1 MISSFR
7 THRFRLLVAA
17 VILLQCLFAIY
28 QFHLRQGFFL
38 DEIYTYGL
46 SNSNCLPFLTGYDPT
61 VWQHWTSGADLL
73 QYVTVQPGQAFQYGS
88 VWYNQAQDVHPPLY
102 YALVHTV
109 SSFFPGQFS
118 FWYAEVVNL
127 AAYAVTLVA
136 LFLLA
141 RRFLQDRWSALAVLV
156 LYGFGLAGIENA
168 VYLRMYMVMAMWS
181 VLSLYLHHRLLTAPR
196 TRPGLLAAL
205 FCVTCLG
212 ALTQYYFI
220 LLSFFLAALTCLVLW
235 RRRGLRAALPYALCM
250 LLAIGAMLAI
260 FPAVFT
266 QLFGGGHM
274 GSSTLENAGHLPDL
288 KRPVLF
294 VYYALKLYFGNHA
307 LLTIAGAGLLVLLTA
322 AALVFR
328 FRAGRHPR
336 LPATDTGRA
345 NLVLGIA
352 TGLAFLAVSML
363 AVYVTTRYIYFLE
376 PMLALLLVALLR
388 WILGSFIA
396 HPRSVQRILLAAAAV
411 ECLCS
416 CLFCRTS
423 LLYYN
428 IIETMRQQTA
438 PYSGLYGI
446 VVTGEDNNDLVTQ
459 NLLEMAQTKELYCT
473 DGSVCDELPGILDG
487 RDVSDGLLVW
497 LDLRPEVYTAD
508 EADALAEQLQDAG
521 HFSDYTLLYES
532 NNTRAYLYR

>member
-1 MISSFR
+1 MSSSFR
-7 THRFRLLVAA
+7 THRFRLLIAA
-17 VILLQCLFAIY
+17 VILLQCLFAFY
-28 QFHLRQGFFL
+28 QFQLRQGFFL

-46 SNSNCLPFLTGYDPT
+46 SNSDHLPFLTGYDPT
-61 VWQHWTSGADLL
+61 VWQTWTPGTDLL
-73 QYVTVQPGQAFQYGS
+73 RYVTVQPGHTFQYGS

-118 FWYAEVVNL
+118 FWYAELINL
-127 AAYAVTLVA
+127 LAYAVTLIF

-141 RRFLQDRWSALAVLV
+141 QRFLQNRWAALAVLV
-156 LYGFGLAGIENA
+156 FYGFGLAGIENA

-181 VLSLYLHHRLLTAPR
+181 VLSLYLHHRLLTAPQI
-196 TRPGLLAAL
+196 RPGLLAAL
-205 FCVTCLG
+205 FCVTYLG

-235 RRRGLRAALPYALCM
+235 RRRGFSATLPYALCM
-250 LLAIGAMLAI
+250 LLAIGAMLVT
-260 FPAVFT
+260 FPAIFT

-274 GSSTLENAGHLPDL
+274 GSRTLQNAGHLFNL

-294 VYYALKLYFGNHA
+294 VYYALKLYFGNHT

-328 FRAGRHPR
+328 FLAGQHPR
-336 LPATDTGRA
+336 LSATDTGRA
-345 NLVLGIA
+345 NLILGIA
-352 TGLAFLAVSML
+352 TGLAFLAVSLL

-396 HPRSVQRILLAAAAV
+396 HHRSVQRVLLTVAGV
-411 ECLCS
+411 ECLCT
-416 CLFCRTS
+416 CLFCQTS

-428 IIETMRQQTA
+428 VIETMRQQTA

-446 VVTGEDNNDLVTQ
+446 VVTKEENNDLVTQ
-459 NLLEMAQTKELYCT
+459 DLLELAQTKELYCT
-473 DGSVCDELPGILDG
+473 DGSVCEELPRILEG

-497 LDLRPEVYTAD
+497 LDLRPEAYTTK
-508 EADALAEQLQDAG
+508 EADALAEELQEAG
-521 HFSDYTLLYES
+521 HFLDYTLLYEA